1 MYTCVVMR
9 FRHSHIG
16 VKLHSNIG
24 VNLSLSLSL
33 YIQVEFYLIQN
44 LNHIGIKIS
53 NQCVC
58 CYLINSIKKQNK
70 KKIHMNRKKKEIFF
84 FYEKK
89 GNVDIEVDTFYLYE
103 KEEKLFTLNSNVY
116 YIIYNFL
123 FLLYPTFFFLLY
135 SKKFLNK

>member
-1 MYTCVVMR
+1 
-9 FRHSHIG
+9 
-16 VKLHSNIG
+16 
-24 VNLSLSLSL
+24 
-33 YIQVEFYLIQN
+33 
-44 LNHIGIKIS
+44 
-53 NQCVC
+53 
-58 CYLINSIKKQNK
+58 
-70 KKIHMNRKKKEIFF
+70 MNRKKKEIFF